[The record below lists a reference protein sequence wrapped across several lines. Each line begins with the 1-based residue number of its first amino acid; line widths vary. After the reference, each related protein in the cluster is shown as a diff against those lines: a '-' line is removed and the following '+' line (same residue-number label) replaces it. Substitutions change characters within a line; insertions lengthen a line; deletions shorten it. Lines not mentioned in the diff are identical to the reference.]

1 MRFMREL
8 DQTEAFLRANF
19 VKGRIG
25 LLSVTDM
32 ISPRIEDDQAD
43 ARRPIVQSLKR

>member
-1 MRFMREL
+1 MRFMRKI
-8 DQTEAFLRANF
+8 DQAEAFLRANF
-19 VKGRIG
+19 VKSRIG

-43 ARRPIVQSLKR
+43 ACRPIVQSFKR